1 MSKVSDK
8 LLVHFSVQKVATIRF
23 HHQKRSKVHPF
34 FIKKEQRTASYQ
46 KKDIN
51 RYTTMKMKLS
61 VILIVIATLTTKRHA
76 LVDCK
81 EIEGKNAQIT
91 SLQSWLDNQV
101 QNKNP
106 LVGISAFVV
115 AGSDNNPVEVVTSG
129 KAVIASAWDATNN
142 RGVSNV
148 EKAVT
153 ADSTCMLASTS
164 KPFTWTALSM
174 LLDAGKFD
182 LDDAIDDVLSFQVR
196 NPRFPNVPVTYR
208 HLYSHTSGI
217 KGTFS

>member
-1 MSKVSDK
+1 
-8 LLVHFSVQKVATIRF
+8 
-23 HHQKRSKVHPF
+23 
-34 FIKKEQRTASYQ
+34 
-46 KKDIN
+46 
-51 RYTTMKMKLS
+51 MKLS
-61 VILIVIATLTTKRHA
+61 ILLIFIVKLAKKH
-76 LVDCK
+76 VSVECK
-81 EIEGKNAQIT
+81 EVEGKNAQIT

-101 QNKNP
+101 QNRNP

-115 AGSDNNPVEVVTSG
+115 AGSGDNPAEVVTSG
-129 KAVIASAWDATNN
+129 NAIIASAWDATNS

-153 ADSTCMLASTS
+153 SDSTCMLASTS

-174 LLDAGKFD
+174 LLDAGKFE
-182 LDDAIDDVLSFQVR
+182 LDDAIDDALSFQVR

-217 KGTFS
+217 KGTLLTCISICLTVEHF